1 MEHLTL
7 NIAFTFFFQFPADM
21 SGYGIDICLQHL
33 YILENGMIDALQ
45 YVIGRIGFE
54 CGYFIRVID
63 KPGS

>member
-1 MEHLTL
+1 
-7 NIAFTFFFQFPADM
+7 M

-45 YVIGRIGFE
+45 YVIGRIDFE